1 MRICFVSDQSFPPRG
16 GEGISTQNFCRK
28 LRERGHQII
37 LLTSRVRRPLP
48 AEGIRIYRFFSLP
61 CPGGKGP
68 LAFPHLREILT
79 ILREEKIQIVHIN
92 LPTYLGWQVLRCA
105 RRLRIPVI
113 MGFHVQ
119 VGNVVSSPSPLL
131 FPLKVII
138 SRWFSYFYQRGD
150 FLVTPSHFAGRIL
163 EKLTRRPCEVVSN
176 GVDLKE
182 FNPEKISSGKLS
194 NFKRKYNLKEEPL
207 LLYVGRL
214 SREKN
219 VDYLLKIMEVMRKK
233 EWRARLLIVGEGE
246 LRRHLDK
253 RIKKLEMERE
263 IVMTGYL
270 RGEELLC
277 AYLSADVFLLPSFN
291 ELQSIATIEA
301 MAMKCALLIGRSEE
315 NAAQE
320 LVKERINGYL
330 FGLEDPEEAA
340 EKIIRILSNE
350 TLKRFMQEASLEI
363 IQTHNIENS
372 ISELEKIYQ
381 RLLDRGGI
389 L

>member
-16 GEGISTQNFCRK
+16 GEGISTQNFSYK
-28 LRERGHQII
+28 LRERGHQIT
-37 LLTSRVRRPLP
+37 LLTSRVKRPLP

-61 CPGGKGP
+61 LPGGRGP
-68 LAFPHLREILT
+68 LAFPRLREILT
-79 ILREEKIQIVHIN
+79 ILRGEKIQIVHIN
-92 LPTYLGWQVLRCA
+92 LPTYLGWQVLKA
-105 RRLRIPVI
+105 AKRLGIPVI

-119 VGNVVSSPSPLL
+119 VGNVVSSLTPLL
-131 FPLKVII
+131 FPLKVTIL
-138 SRWFSYFYQRGD
+138 RWFSYFYQRAD

-163 EKLTRRPCEVVSN
+163 EERTRRPYEVVSN

-182 FNPEKISSGKLS
+182 FNSGKISAEKLS
-194 NFKRKYNLKEEPL
+194 DFKRKYNLREEPL

-219 VDYLLKIMEVMRKK
+219 VNYLLKIIEVMKK
-233 EWRARLLIVGEGE
+233 EGWRARLLIVGEGG

-253 RIKKLEMERE
+253 RIKKLKMERE
-263 IVMTGYL
+263 IVIAGYL
-270 RGEELLC
+270 EREELLC
-277 AYLSADVFLLPSFN
+277 AYLSGDVFLLPSFY
-291 ELQSIATIEA
+291 ELQSIATMEA
-301 MAMKCALLIGRSEE
+301 MAMKCALLIGKSEE

-320 LVKERINGYL
+320 LVKEGINGYL
-330 FGLEDPEEAA
+330 FSLEDPEDAV

-350 TLKRFMQEASLEI
+350 TLKRSMQEASFQM

-372 ISELEKIYQ
+372 ISKLEKIYQ
-381 RLLDRGGI
+381 RLLKMGGI